1 MDKIKKF
8 MSPFLNIN
16 SLYFKINFCSKKT
29 NETITENIDKYLA
42 SLEKE
47 DFKDFLNN
55 LGLFIQ
61 SYNISFMTNSTNQ
74 YFLKIEILQPS
85 LKRLIQNRSIE
96 CIYPDC
102 DDIILNKKY
111 NLCEQH
117 LNDSIINDVSLIN
130 SYLDQHIKKTKEI
143 YNNYS
148 NQKNIFLFLKNKY
161 QNHSSFV
168 YLSDSFRNVNC
179 ILELLNYDDMNNINN
194 DNNLIEIELPYK
206 FDKRKINVKNVNN
219 VNDVNDDACYGD
231 DDVDYDSSSSE
242 SESELD
248 SNIKNEQNEQNDK
261 NDFLIDVLTNNTD
274 NLNESYQNIISR
286 FNEIENNK
294 PVKKNETNDMNDFEF
309 KNYFI
314 NQSKLYFNNEDINDV
329 DDVDDVDDVEDVDV
343 KSCSS
348 YSTNT
353 SRTSRSSNRD
363 SDFNSDSD
371 LSDLEIDSDV
381 DINELNELSRELR
394 MFN

>member
-16 SLYFKINFCSKKT
+16 SLYFKINFFCKKT
-29 NETITENIDKYLA
+29 NQNITENIDKYLA

-161 QNHSSFV
+161 QHNSSFV
-168 YLSDSFRNVNC
+168 YLSDSFRNINC

-206 FDKRKINVKNVNN
+206 FDKRKINYHN
-219 VNDVNDDACYGD
+219 VNDNDNDND
-231 DDVDYDSSSSE
+231 NDDVDYDSSSSE
-242 SESELD
+242 SESESVSVLD
-248 SNIKNEQNEQNDK
+248 SNIKNEQNDL
-261 NDFLIDVLTNNTD
+261 LIDVLTNNTD

-294 PVKKNETNDMNDFEF
+294 PTNKTNDINDFDF
-309 KNYFI
+309 KTYFI

-329 DDVDDVDDVEDVDV
+329 DDVNDVNDVNSDVDDDV

-363 SDFNSDSD
+363 SIFNSDSD

-381 DINELNELSRELR
+381 NINELNELSRQLR